1 MIEPGAR
8 WAPAVRPKGSLPDVS
23 ARLAVSGM
31 PAVTVLVGRDAERD
45 RLRAALA
52 DAAAGAPRAL
62 AIRGDP
68 GVGKTRLLDA
78 AVADPLVAG
87 AVPDHPGRRPRGRER
102 DPLRRAVAAARA
114 AARRHHGPP
123 PAPGHGPGGGA
134 EPRPRGGRPARRR
147 GGDAGAARARRRGAA
162 PAGRRRRR
170 AQPGPAHPRGAG
182 VLGAPDARRADR
194 RAAHGAVRAPTR
206 RPRWSAGSGPCRS
219 CPSVGSTWARP
230 GSCSGR
236 RRRCPA
242 RPGRRPRATRWPCS
256 SCRWPGRRRCRS
268 SRSGSAPGSCAP
280 TSGASSGL
288 PDATR
293 RALLLVAVAGSA
305 DDAVAEALAEQGL
318 DFGDLEPA
326 EAADLLGP
334 RRPRRPDGRHRSA
347 LPPPADPQRGL
358 PRRRAGPE
366 TRGAPGARRRA
377 RPAHGPRS
385 RRAPG
390 LPPRRGDPG
399 HGRGRG
405 RAAHRRSPQRG
416 RPQQPRHRARA
427 PRACG
432 AAEPV
437 GPGAHP
443 QAAGGGAHRAD
454 RRQRR
459 GGDPAARPG
468 PGRDRRPRADHDG
481 VPPAVPRADVERPA
495 DRGPRRAA
503 APGRPDPGGR
513 PGPVRG
519 DAQPGRAAE
528 PDDRR
533 PASRP
538 RRGGAGGR
546 GRAGAAGGGA
556 DAGDARSTPWPSRS
570 PTTPPGPGR
579 CSPRASPCWRRRI
592 R

>member
-1 MIEPGAR
+1 
-8 WAPAVRPKGSLPDVS
+8 
-23 ARLAVSGM
+23 M

-52 DAAAGAPRAL
+52 DAAAGAPQRA
-62 AIRGDP
+62 GDP
-68 GVGKTRLLDA
+68 
-78 AVADPLVAG
+78 
-87 AVPDHPGRRPRGRER
+87 RRPRRR
-102 DPLRRAVAAARA
+102 QDP
-114 AARRHHGPP
+114 AARRRRSPTRRSPARFRIIRVDGHEAESEIPYAALSLLLGPLLDGI
-123 PAPGHGPGGGA
+123 PALPRPQAAALEGALNLGPG
-134 EPRPRGGRPARRR
+134 GGRPARRR

-162 PAGRRRRR
+162 PAARPSTTRTAWTCPRSRRWCSRCAGCAPSRSPCCSRR
-170 AQPGPAHPRGAG
+170 G
-182 VLGAPDARRADR
+182 
-194 RAAHGAVRAPTR
+194 RAPTPR
-206 RPRWSAGSGPCRS
+206 RRWSAGSGRCRS
-219 CPSVGSTWARP
+219 CPSAGSTWARP
-230 GSCSGR
+230 GGCSGR
-236 RRRCPA
+236 RPRCPA
-242 RPGRRPRATRWPCS
+242 PPGRPPRATRWPCS

-280 TSGASSGL
+280 TSGASPGCPTPPAGPCCWS
-288 PDATR
+288 PSPAARTTPSPR
-293 RALLLVAVAGSA
+293 RWPSRASTV
-305 DDAVAEALAEQGL
+305 
-318 DFGDLEPA
+318 GDLEPA
-326 EAADLLGP
+326 EAADLLG
-334 RRPRRPDGRHRSA
+334 RDDRRRPDGRGAGPHFRHPLIRSA
-347 LPPPADPQRGL
+347 VYHAAAPGRKRAAHRALAAVHG
-358 PRRRAGPE
+358 RRAGP
-366 TRGAPGARRRA
+366 GAAERRA
-377 RPAHGPRS
+377 FHLA
-385 RRAPG
+385 AATA
-390 LPPRRGDPG
+390 G

-437 GPGAHP
+437 GPGPHP

-454 RRQRR
+454 GRQRR

-503 APGRPDPGGR
+503 APGRPDPRGR

-519 DAQPGRAAE
+519 DAQPGGAAE

-556 DAGDARSTPWPSRS
+556 DAGDADPRPGASRS

-579 CSPRASPCWRRRI
+579 CSPPASPCWRRRT